1 MDIILINVLTK
12 FVGGKNSPKNIR
24 PQNFL
29 KTYDKS
35 STSMREKFH
44 LRMCIAILEHK
55 LKTCS
60 NNDIIDISY
69 KYKTNSLIQSCL
81 VPGVDKSTCQ

>member
-1 MDIILINVLTK
+1 
-12 FVGGKNSPKNIR
+12 
-24 PQNFL
+24 
-29 KTYDKS
+29 
-35 STSMREKFH
+35 MREKFH
-44 LRMCIAILEHK
+44 LRMGIAILEHK